1 LIVILELIFHQ
12 NRIQMKKTSLFLV
25 AVMLAFPLA
34 FASSAVKTKTELSV
48 PSAERISF
56 KIKGTGSKNIAVTI
70 GIGSQPGSGACCSGV
85 SPFTTASF
93 VGNVGDVVYDG
104 KTRRV
109 ITKISS
115 DMDGTTLDLAQY
127 Y

>member
-1 LIVILELIFHQ
+1 
-12 NRIQMKKTSLFLV
+12 MKKTSLFLLLLMIGFPIV
-25 AVMLAFPLA
+25 WSPASEKPETAV
-34 FASSAVKTKTELSV
+34 SV
-48 PSAERISF
+48 GSAERISF
-56 KIKGTGSKNIAVTI
+56 KIKGTGSKNIAVSI

-109 ITKISS
+109 ITKIYRE
-115 DMDGTTLDLAQY
+115 MNGTTLDLAQY

>member
-1 LIVILELIFHQ
+1 
-12 NRIQMKKTSLFLV
+12 MKKTSLFLV
-25 AVMLAFPLA
+25 AFLVVTSVV
-34 FASSAVKTKTELSV
+34 FASSFVTSETEPTV
-48 PSAERISF
+48 FSAERVSF
-56 KIKGTGSKNIAVTI
+56 KIKGTGSKNIPVSI

-104 KTRRV
+104 KTKRV
-109 ITKISS
+109 ITKISRE
-115 DMDGTTLDLAQY
+115 MNGTTLDLSQY

>member
-1 LIVILELIFHQ
+1 MIIILELIFHQ
-12 NRIQMKKTSLFLV
+12 TRIQMKKTSLFLV

-34 FASSAVKTKTELSV
+34 FASSAVKTKLSV

-115 DMDGTTLDLAQY
+115 NMNGTTLDLAQY

>member
-1 LIVILELIFHQ
+1 
-12 NRIQMKKTSLFLV
+12 MKKTFLFLV
-25 AVMLAFPLA
+25 AFLVVASVV
-34 FASSAVKTKTELSV
+34 FASSFVISKAEFTVF
-48 PSAERISF
+48 SAERVNF
-56 KIKGTGSKNIAVTI
+56 KIKGTGSKNIPVSI

-115 DMDGTTLDLAQY
+115 DMNGTTLDLSQY